1 MSGKA
6 QVYGYDQSDASWH
19 YVALSSSKELKTSD
33 ASTHS
38 KLDQIVTNTASSG
51 GDASAANQIVGNN
64 SLSSIDAKIT
74 NCNTGAVV
82 ISSGTITETNSGVI
96 SNTLQ
101 NISLGQAT
109 ESTLSSINSKMVIC
123 NTGSVVISSGVVTE
137 TNSATIN
144 STLTSMST
152 NLASES
158 TLFNMDSKIITCN
171 TGAVV
176 VSSSALPIG
185 ASTETKQDTIITK
198 LDEMND
204 GHNTLETF
212 TTSSLAFDNTTSKNT
227 TNYSTYSVLVNS
239 TQPDTALVL
248 QGSQNNTDW
257 YHVDYYSSVNSYT
270 DADGVSDNQYN
281 FISYNA
287 VISSKYMRVRLYS
300 PTAATVKVSFNLLH

>member
-38 KLDQIVTNTASSG
+38 KLDQIVTNTGSG
-51 GDASAANQIVGNN
+51 GDASASNQVIGNA
-64 SLSSIDAKIT
+64 SLSSIDGKIT
-74 NCNTGAVV
+74 ACNTGAVV
-82 ISSGTITETNSGVI
+82 VSSGSVTETNSGTINSTLASI
-96 SNTLQ
+96 SST
-101 NISLGQAT
+101 QAT
-109 ESTLSSINSKMVIC
+109 ESTLF
-123 NTGSVVISSGVVTE
+123 
-137 TNSATIN
+137 
-144 STLTSMST
+144 
-152 NLASES
+152 NL
-158 TLFNMDSKIITCN
+158 DSKVAVCN

-176 VSSSALPIG
+176 VSSSALPTG
-185 ASTETKQDTIITK
+185 GSTETKQDNIITK

-204 GHNTLETF
+204 GANTLETF
-212 TTSSLAFDNTTSKNT
+212 TTSSLGFDNTTSKNT
-227 TNYSTYSVLVNS
+227 TNYSSYSVIVNS
-239 TQPDTALVL
+239 TQSDTALVI

-257 YHVDYYSSVNSYT
+257 YHVDYYTSVNSYT
-270 DADGVSDNQYN
+270 DPDGVSDTQYN